1 MGMLCSSS
9 AFIIPI
15 WARPF
20 APPPLST
27 SPTRWAWENSGTS
40 KRIIYITSL
49 LKGMSF
55 FKVKQIL
62 SKKTQTGTVSHCI
75 RTAYLLPAV
84 LLYNVSTQYGFR
96 LWESH
101 SC

>member
-9 AFIIPI
+9 ALIIPI

-27 SPTRWAWENSGTS
+27 SPTRWAWESSGTS

-62 SKKTQTGTVSHCI
+62 SKKHRRVCQSLYTYSISAPCCI
-75 RTAYLLPAV
+75 TL
-84 LLYNVSTQYGFR
+84 
-96 LWESH
+96 
-101 SC
+101 